1 LLFGSTGAAEISV
14 FQGLVDGKGTN
25 PFRLALL
32 PKLML
37 PHVGAPVEEVIA
49 MVVEPLLVESCG
61 EVAVIVT
68 VTGGVPAG
76 VKVRLVPEL
85 TPVVA
90 LSVPSAEGDT
100 DRVTVLVN
108 APVPVTT
115 GVHVAVCVSL
125 MADGVHTTE
134 TAVMVGGA
142 AVTAMLVDPEM
153 FVYPIAAEWAVQVAV
168 PVPDG
173 VKTPPDVM
181 VPPVAVQVTVEL

>member
-1 LLFGSTGAAEISV
+1 
-14 FQGLVDGKGTN
+14 
-25 PFRLALL
+25 
-32 PKLML
+32 
-37 PHVGAPVEEVIA
+37 
-49 MVVEPLLVESCG
+49 
-61 EVAVIVT
+61 
-68 VTGGVPAG
+68 
-76 VKVRLVPEL
+76 
-85 TPVVA
+85 
-90 LSVPSAEGDT
+90 
-100 DRVTVLVN
+100 
-108 APVPVTT
+108 
-115 GVHVAVCVSL
+115 